1 MNRIYINFGDLNEE
15 KQNEILQL
23 AIEEIENDEEQIKE
37 INNIWPD
44 NVDEIVRERAERAL
58 YSFDYIFNV

>member
-23 AIEEIENDEEQIKE
+23 AIEEIENDEEQMKE
-37 INNIWPD
+37 INDIWPD